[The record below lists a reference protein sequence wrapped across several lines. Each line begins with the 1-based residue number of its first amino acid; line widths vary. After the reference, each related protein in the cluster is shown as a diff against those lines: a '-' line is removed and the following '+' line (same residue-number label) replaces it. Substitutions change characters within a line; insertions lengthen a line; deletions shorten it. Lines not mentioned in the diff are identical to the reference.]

1 MEDLLYDAQLV
12 SREREVRINTLVK
25 KLNILRIKKKK

>member
-12 SREREVRINTLVK
+12 SREREARINTLVK
-25 KLNILRIKKKK
+25 KLNILRVKKKR